1 MSDREYGVPEHAAG
15 TGGGLAGG
23 DRDVPLR
30 VAVIVGSTRE
40 GRVGDRVAGW
50 IADLAGRIPALEPV
64 VVDLAD
70 FVFPAR
76 LPERPSTDML
86 GFVSAVGDA
95 DAFVVVT
102 PEYNRSYPASLK
114 QAIDYVYDEWRAKP
128 VGFVSYGYKARGLL
142 AVEHLRQVFA
152 ELHTVTMR
160 DVVALD
166 LAAIADPVG
175 PADGDAEAAAKAL
188 LDQLVWWG
196 TALREARAARP
207 YVA

>member
-1 MSDREYGVPEHAAG
+1 MSDLGHGVAG
-15 TGGGLAGG
+15 
-23 DRDVPLR
+23 RDAPLR

-40 GRVGDRVAGW
+40 GRVGDRVARW
-50 IADLAGRIPALEPV
+50 VADLAGRVPELAPA

-70 FVFPAR
+70 FAFPAR
-76 LPERPSTDML
+76 LPERPDADML

-95 DAFVVVT
+95 DAYLVVT

-114 QAIDYVYDEWRAKP
+114 QAIDYAYDEWRAKP
-128 VGFVSYGYKARGLL
+128 VGFVSYGYKTRGLL
-142 AVEHLRQVFA
+142 AVEHLRQVFG

-166 LAAIADPVG
+166 LAAVADPSG
-175 PADGDAEAAAKAL
+175 PADGDAAAAAKAL

-207 YVA
+207 YVG

>member
-1 MSDREYGVPEHAAG
+1 MSDREHGFPAG
-15 TGGGLAGG
+15 APGGGAVVADGG
-23 DRDVPLR
+23 GTAPLR

-40 GRVGDRVAGW
+40 GRVGDRVARW
-50 IADLAGRIPALEPV
+50 IADLAARTAVLEPT

-70 FVFPAR
+70 FAFPTR
-76 LPERPSTDML
+76 LPERPNPDML

-95 DAFVVVT
+95 EAYVVVT

-114 QAIDYVYDEWRAKP
+114 QAIDYAYDEWRAKP

-142 AVEHLRQVFA
+142 AAEHLRQVFA

-160 DVVALD
+160 DVVGLD
-166 LAAIADPVG
+166 LAALADPVG
-175 PADGDAEAAAKAL
+175 AADGDAEAAAEAL

>member
-1 MSDREYGVPEHAAG
+1 MSDREHGI
-15 TGGGLAGG
+15 GGGDA
-23 DRDVPLR
+23 PLR

-40 GRVGDRVAGW
+40 GRVGDRVARW
-50 IADLAGRIPALEPV
+50 IADLAGRVPGLAPA

-70 FVFPAR
+70 FAFPAR
-76 LPERPSTDML
+76 LPERPDTDML

-95 DAFVVVT
+95 DGYLVVT

-114 QAIDYVYDEWRAKP
+114 QAIDYAYDEWRAKP
-128 VGFVSYGYKARGLL
+128 VGFVSYGYKTRGLL
-142 AVEHLRQVFA
+142 AVEHLRQVFG

-166 LAAIADPVG
+166 LAAVADPSG
-175 PADGDAEAAAKAL
+175 PADGDADTAAKAL

-207 YVA
+207 YVG